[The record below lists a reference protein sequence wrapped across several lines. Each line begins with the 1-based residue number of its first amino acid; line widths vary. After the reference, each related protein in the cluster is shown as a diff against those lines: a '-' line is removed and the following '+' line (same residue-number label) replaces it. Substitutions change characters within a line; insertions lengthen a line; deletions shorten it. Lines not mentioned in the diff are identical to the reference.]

1 MIKLEITDHGPLGEL
16 LLAQTSG
23 SNTSRVVSINSFLT
37 SVSTSE
43 KEILRTQEAALSPG
57 SLGPRGHGL
66 QGLPERRH
74 DPEWGRSRA
83 QLRT

>member
-1 MIKLEITDHGPLGEL
+1 MIKLEITEHVPLGEL

-23 SNTSRVVSINSFLT
+23 SKTTRAVSISSFLT

-57 SLGPRGHGL
+57 SLGPCGQGP

-74 DPEWGRSRA
+74 DPELGRSRA

>member
-1 MIKLEITDHGPLGEL
+1 MIKLEITDRGPLGEL

-23 SNTSRVVSINSFLT
+23 VNTTSLVSINSSLT

-43 KEILRTQEAALSPG
+43 KEMLRTQGASLSPG
-57 SLGPRGHGL
+57 SLGPCGQGQ

-74 DPEWGRSRA
+74 DPELGRSGA
-83 QLRT
+83 HLRT